1 MGPGSVEGR
10 RGSFAS
16 LARPARF
23 RSAISRIFGVAL
35 TLSALSASAHQ
46 ALPQPPAQ
54 QPAQQPTTTPAPTV
68 LTLNDAFARAMEAN
82 RTFAAARAA
91 RAIDVAGVAAA
102 GQRANPEA
110 SVEYDKETPHW
121 AFAGAFPLDVY
132 NKRQRRVDVA
142 NATVAV
148 TEAETARV
156 AAEVR
161 AGVRHA
167 YYQVV
172 AANRRVEITQ
182 EIEGI
187 ATRARDAAQE
197 RFQTG
202 AAPRLEALQAGLA
215 LSQAQ
220 NDANAARGE
229 LTAARAEL
237 NALLSYP
244 AGAAPALNDPLEGG
258 ALPPETAI
266 TQQALAGNAELQVL
280 DRQIAEA
287 RARVSLAQANR
298 RPDPTVTATL
308 TYDSPPDFTWGWRAA
323 GNVAIPIFTTGK
335 PDVVVAQATLNKAIA
350 DRDAAAAQLTGAV
363 SAGFARAAAARQAF
377 DRYQNEILPASVQ
390 VEQMAEESYRSGQT
404 GLPAY
409 LQAVQSARDI
419 RQRALQAG
427 LDYQLALAD
436 LEKAMGTPLR

>member
-1 MGPGSVEGR
+1 M
-10 RGSFAS
+10 
-16 LARPARF
+16 ARPATPVF
-23 RSAISRIFGVAL
+23 VGLVIAL
-35 TLSALSASAHQ
+35 GWFPAYAQTAA
-46 ALPQPPAQ
+46 PPPAQ
-54 QPAQQPTTTPAPTV
+54 TPALPSTAPAPPV
-68 LTLNDAFARAMEAN
+68 LTLNDAFTRALEAN

-91 RAIDVAGVAAA
+91 RAIDVAGIAAA

-121 AFAGAFPLDVY
+121 AFAGAFPLDIY
-132 NKRQRRVDVA
+132 NKRQRRIDVA
-142 NATVAV
+142 NATIAV
-148 TEAETARV
+148 TDAETARV

-161 AGVRHA
+161 ADVRHA
-167 YYQVV
+167 YYQAV
-172 AANRRVEITQ
+172 AAARRIDIAQ

-220 NDANAARGE
+220 NDTNAARGE

-237 NALLSYP
+237 NALLAYP
-244 AGAAPALNDPLEGG
+244 ADAAPALNDPLEGG
-258 ALPPETAI
+258 ALPSQPAI
-266 TQQALAGNAELQVL
+266 TAQALAGNAELQVL
-280 DRQIAEA
+280 NRQIDEA

-298 RPDPTVTATL
+298 HPDPTVTATL

-335 PDVVVAQATLNKAIA
+335 PDIAVAQATLDKAIA
-350 DRDAAAAQLTGAV
+350 DREARAAQLSGAIN
-363 SAGFARAAAARQAF
+363 AAFARAAAARQAF
-377 DRYQNEILPASVQ
+377 DRYQNAILPASVQ
-390 VEQMAEESYRSGQT
+390 VEQLAEESYRAGQT

-409 LQAVQSARDI
+409 LQAVQNARDI

-427 LDYQLALAD
+427 LEYQLALAD

>member
-1 MGPGSVEGR
+1 MPNPAVSGVVGVL
-10 RGSFAS
+10 FA
-16 LARPARF
+16 F
-23 RSAISRIFGVAL
+23 GTVCVSAQ
-35 TLSALSASAHQ
+35 TQ
-46 ALPQPPAQ
+46 AQAPAQ
-54 QPAQQPTTTPAPTV
+54 PATTPAPPS
-68 LTLNDAFARAMEAN
+68 LTLNDAFSRALEAN

-91 RAIDVAGVAAA
+91 RAIDVAGVSVA
-102 GQRANPEA
+102 GQRLNPEV

-121 AFAGAFPLDVY
+121 AFAGAFPLDIY

-148 TEAETARV
+148 TDAETAAV
-156 AAEVR
+156 AAQVR
-161 AGVRHA
+161 ADVRHA
-167 YYQVV
+167 YYQAV
-172 AANRRVEITQ
+172 AATRRVEITR
-182 EIEGI
+182 ELEGI

-229 LTAARAEL
+229 LAAARAEL
-237 NALLSYP
+237 NALLVYP
-244 AGAAPALNDPLEGG
+244 ADAAPTLNDPLEGG

-280 DRQIAEA
+280 ERQVEEA

-298 RPDPTVTATL
+298 KPDPTVTATL

-323 GNVAIPIFTTGK
+323 GNVAIPVFTTGK
-335 PDVVVAQATLNKAIA
+335 PDVAVAQATLNKAVA
-350 DRDAAAAQLTGAV
+350 DRDARAAALTGAIR
-363 SAGFARAAAARQAF
+363 AALARATAARQAF

-390 VEQMAEESYRSGQT
+390 VEQLADESYRAGQT

-409 LQAVQSARDI
+409 LQAVQNARDI